1 MQYFC
6 LVFFKVFLCDN
17 YTCIIIIGGINIFE
31 ISKYKKSNVKISIR
45 LPENM
50 NEMLKKIAKKEN
62 MSFNNVIVS
71 CIQNSLDEME
81 LDKYK
86 NVDIYD
92 DKELKV

>member
-1 MQYFC
+1 M
-6 LVFFKVFLCDN
+6 
-17 YTCIIIIGGINIFE
+17 FE

-50 NEMLKKIAKKEN
+50 NEILKKIAKKEN

-86 NVDIYD
+86 NVDIYE

>member
-1 MQYFC
+1 M
-6 LVFFKVFLCDN
+6 
-17 YTCIIIIGGINIFE
+17 FE

-50 NEMLKKIAKKEN
+50 NEMLRKIAKKEN

>member
-1 MQYFC
+1 M
-6 LVFFKVFLCDN
+6 
-17 YTCIIIIGGINIFE
+17 FE
-31 ISKYKKSNVKISIR
+31 ITKYKKSNVKISIR

-92 DKELKV
+92 EKELKV

>member
-1 MQYFC
+1 M
-6 LVFFKVFLCDN
+6 
-17 YTCIIIIGGINIFE
+17 FE

-86 NVDIYD
+86 NVNIYD